1 MNLFHSD
8 KTYEDLLQDMQKD
21 GYSQNYMKC
30 VRREIRWL
38 ENHQNIYHFASFE
51 AACQIRVAQ
60 TSSPETQA
68 NRKTIY
74 NLFHRYSKYGS
85 LSEGRRNP
93 LFRFG
98 AYTQLIEEF
107 KSLLDIYEKE
117 SYRRGLKT
125 GTVRASISACSGLL
139 LALQSSGFRSLE
151 DVTERGVLDY
161 FSRKKLSSSTK
172 VNIASVFEAQTGS
185 YFDSARRILTYLPN
199 LHRRRKNIQ
208 YLTEEETQ
216 AVRSVLSDSEGGLC
230 LRNRAIGT
238 ILYFTGMRS
247 SDVAALKFSD
257 IDWKKEEIRI
267 AQKKTGEE
275 LLLPLTA
282 AVGNAIFDYATQER
296 PDSNDEHI
304 FLCRTTPCRPISPGT
319 VGNIAQKV
327 YEAASIRQNKGDR
340 KGAHLFRH
348 NLAASFAG
356 SGIPAPVIS
365 STLGHSDPDS
375 LNHYLSA
382 DISHLR
388 ECAIGIREF
397 PVSEEVFQW

>member
-1 MNLFHSD
+1 M
-8 KTYEDLLQDMQKD
+8 
-21 GYSQNYMKC
+21 
-30 VRREIRWL
+30 
-38 ENHQNIYHFASFE
+38 
-51 AACQIRVAQ
+51 
-60 TSSPETQA
+60 
-68 NRKTIY
+68 
-74 NLFHRYSKYGS
+74 
-85 LSEGRRNP
+85 
-93 LFRFG
+93 
-98 AYTQLIEEF
+98 IEEF

-151 DVTERGVLDY
+151 DVTERDVLDY

-275 LLLPLTA
+275 L
-282 AVGNAIFDYATQER
+282 V
-296 PDSNDEHI
+296 
-304 FLCRTTPCRPISPGT
+304 
-319 VGNIAQKV
+319 KV
-327 YEAASIRQNKGDR
+327 EI
-340 KGAHLFRH
+340 
-348 NLAASFAG
+348 
-356 SGIPAPVIS
+356 
-365 STLGHSDPDS
+365 
-375 LNHYLSA
+375 
-382 DISHLR
+382 
-388 ECAIGIREF
+388 
-397 PVSEEVFQW
+397 

>member
-1 MNLFHSD
+1 
-8 KTYEDLLQDMQKD
+8 
-21 GYSQNYMKC
+21 
-30 VRREIRWL
+30 
-38 ENHQNIYHFASFE
+38 
-51 AACQIRVAQ
+51 
-60 TSSPETQA
+60 
-68 NRKTIY
+68 
-74 NLFHRYSKYGS
+74 
-85 LSEGRRNP
+85 
-93 LFRFG
+93 
-98 AYTQLIEEF
+98 
-107 KSLLDIYEKE
+107 
-117 SYRRGLKT
+117 
-125 GTVRASISACSGLL
+125 
-139 LALQSSGFRSLE
+139 
-151 DVTERGVLDY
+151 
-161 FSRKKLSSSTK
+161 
-172 VNIASVFEAQTGS
+172 
-185 YFDSARRILTYLPN
+185 
-199 LHRRRKNIQ
+199 
-208 YLTEEETQ
+208 
-216 AVRSVLSDSEGGLC
+216 
-230 LRNRAIGT
+230 
-238 ILYFTGMRS
+238 MRS